1 MPHLHI
7 ANKMKKRFII
17 SIGLIIG
24 VFVSLSMM
32 VFKENQTAHGS
43 ITWWD
48 EAVAYG
54 NLFEWSDVFGPSKD
68 GEDLY
73 KMVYGKMLIMPEND
87 ALESVAKKF
96 ALTKTEAQS
105 VIDGGITALFNS
117 PDRRSAELTYGTAFI
132 LYSNLQ
138 RDYEDLRELFD
149 LEQEINVAIAPSELF
164 SNGDLTDSGFDL
176 VHDLSVIEEILFV
189 DVVENTV
196 GQPYGDALSS
206 PYIPTAPNQENTD
219 YIASN
224 ADVADLMT
232 PSYGLE
238 IEADAGVATD
248 STNSNSAVAPDALI
262 LSEDECAAV
271 DPLSQAL
278 STFEDEVQASGG
290 SSSGSAAVGQPNSGD
305 SAAYSVLENPLV
317 SADGK
322 ISNAAPGKWGESEF
336 CPIPGLASNSSGG
349 NSLESYGFSSLGDWL
364 NTTVFDAVSGISAG
378 DAAVIS
384 NEDFTAYAAFCVN
397 SELIYKT
404 VSSFQPGSSC
414 VACEVDAIN
423 ELMNKTLSHSLIPN
437 KVTGNI
443 MESAKCKEAFMPLP
457 DIQFITIAAPV
468 ATPPNDDLIFGNN
481 IFAEWNSFVDRY
493 HPFLSGAPQFSDNTA
508 AEFELEYA
516 DEGTSISN
524 VFLSVETSKGD
535 ATAEALAE
543 ANLRL
548 DASSATDAKLYGQVV
563 LAEIQQMNAL
573 FEQMNSFLID
583 IDTNACRELVNKPD
597 LD

>member
-1 MPHLHI
+1 M
-7 ANKMKKRFII
+7 II
-17 SIGLIIG
+17 
-24 VFVSLSMM
+24 FH
-32 VFKENQTAHGS
+32 ENQTAHGE

-48 EAVAYG
+48 EAVASG
-54 NLFEWSDVFGPSKD
+54 NLFEWSDVFGPSKE

-73 KMVYGKMLIMPEND
+73 KMIYGKMLIMPEND
-87 ALESVAKKF
+87 ALGSVAQKF

-117 PDRRSAELTYGTAFI
+117 PDRRSAELTYETAFI

-138 RDYEDLRELFD
+138 RDYEDLKELFD
-149 LEQEINVAIAPSELF
+149 LEQEIDSAIAPSELF

-196 GQPYGDALSS
+196 GHPYGDALSS
-206 PYIPTAPNQENTD
+206 PYIPSAPSQENTD

-224 ADVADLMT
+224 ADVAVLRT

-238 IEADAGVATD
+238 VATD
-248 STNSNSAVAPDALI
+248 STDVVSDAANSNAAIAPDAVL
-262 LSEDECAAV
+262 LSEDECAPV

-278 STFEDEVQASGG
+278 NTFEAEAQ
-290 SSSGSAAVGQPNSGD
+290 SSGSSGAGSVGGSATAD
-305 SAAYSVLENPLV
+305 SAVYGVLENPLV

-322 ISNAAPGKWGESEF
+322 ISSAAPDKWGESEF
-336 CPIPGLASNSSGG
+336 CPIPGLASSPSSG
-349 NSLESYGFSSLGDWL
+349 NSLGSYGFSSLGNWL
-364 NTTVFDAVSGISAG
+364 NKTVFDSVSGISAG
-378 DAAVIS
+378 DASVVS

-397 SELIYKT
+397 TELVYKT

-457 DIQFITIAAPV
+457 DIQFITIAAPI
-468 ATPPNDDLIFGNN
+468 ATPANDDLIFGNN
-481 IFAEWNSFVDRY
+481 IFSEWNSFVDRY
-493 HPFLSGAPQFSDNTA
+493 HPFLSGSPQFSDNTA

-524 VFLSVETSKGD
+524 VFLSVQNSKAD
-535 ATAEALAE
+535 AMAEALAE
-543 ANLRL
+543 ANLRS
-548 DASSATDAKLYGQVV
+548 DASSTTDAKLYGQVV

-583 IDTNACRELVNKPD
+583 IDANACRELVNKPD